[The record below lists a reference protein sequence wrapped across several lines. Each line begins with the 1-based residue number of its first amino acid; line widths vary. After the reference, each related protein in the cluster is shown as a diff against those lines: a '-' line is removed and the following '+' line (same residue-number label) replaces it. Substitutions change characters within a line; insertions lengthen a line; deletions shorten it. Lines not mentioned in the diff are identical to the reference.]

1 MGTSIMLDILRRR
14 ECPDELYDLASAYP
28 RTAKY
33 AEEMQRRHEFDPA
46 KHRQELQALGAEG
59 YYRAYGFR
67 EDGRP
72 RKDQTVYKQ
81 MRDLFGIDVTRF
93 HEIKN
98 AADRPAG

>member
-14 ECPDELYDLASAYP
+14 ECPDELYTLAAAHP
-28 RTAKY
+28 RTAKH
-33 AEEMQRRHEFDPA
+33 AEEMNRRHDFDPV

-67 EDGRP
+67 EDGWR
-72 RKDQTVYKQ
+72 RKDQTVYRE
-81 MRDLFGIDVTRF
+81 MRDLFGIDFTRF
-93 HEIKN
+93 HEIKD